1 MPEINGVN
9 VPFIPVRGVED
20 LNNVPQKARIV
31 GNAIDFKDIF
41 SDELKKLKFSGHAQT
56 RMTSRDISLDD
67 EQLQRLE
74 QTIDKL
80 AEKQSNNALV
90 MMDDTAFIVNI
101 PNRTVITVFDKDQI
115 QENVITNI
123 DSAGFA

>member
-1 MPEINGVN
+1 MPEINGIN
-9 VPFIPVRGVED
+9 VPFIPVRGVEEI
-20 LNNVPQKARIV
+20 NSIPQKSKAG
-31 GNAIDFKDIF
+31 GNAIDFRDIF
-41 SDELKKLKFSGHAQT
+41 SEELNKLKFSGHAQT
-56 RMTSRDISLDD
+56 RMISRDISLDN

-80 AEKQSNNALV
+80 ADKQGNNSLII
-90 MMDDTAFIVNI
+90 MDDTAFIVNI
-101 PNRTVITVFDKDQI
+101 PNRTVITLFDKSQI

>member
-1 MPEINGVN
+1 MPEINGIN

-20 LNNVPQKARIV
+20 LKSIPQKARTG

-41 SDELKKLKFSGHAQT
+41 TEELSKLKFSGHAQT
-56 RMTSRDISLDD
+56 RMISRDISLDD
-67 EQLQRLE
+67 NQLQRLE
-74 QTIDKL
+74 QAIDKL
-80 AEKQSNNALV
+80 AEKQGNNSLV
-90 MMDDTAFIVNI
+90 MMDDTAFIVNV
-101 PNRTVITVFDKDQI
+101 PNRTVITLFDKSQI